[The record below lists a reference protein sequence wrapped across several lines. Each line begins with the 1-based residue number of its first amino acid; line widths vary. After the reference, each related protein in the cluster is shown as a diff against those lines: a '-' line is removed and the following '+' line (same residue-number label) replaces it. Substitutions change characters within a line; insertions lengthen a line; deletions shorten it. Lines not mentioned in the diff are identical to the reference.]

1 MQWGHGLFN
10 AERLRNALL
19 FFCAILPND
28 MIRTKP
34 RGLSFSCNY
43 DNTMSETKSKRYIV
57 RPAVADDVPEIHD
70 LIKYHAQ
77 LGRMILRGFDEL
89 YADLRSFMVAEEPG
103 ELLGCASVHLFWN
116 DLAELKCV
124 AVNEN
129 HQRRGIGRAVVD
141 ACHADLR
148 RLGISRAFCLTGA
161 TAFFEKLG
169 YRIVAKDSLP
179 RFIWGECVRCPS
191 FPVCNE
197 EALVFDLT
205 K

>member
-1 MQWGHGLFN
+1 MKRESPWPPLG
-10 AERLRNALL
+10 
-19 FFCAILPND
+19 CD
-28 MIRTKP
+28 
-34 RGLSFSCNY
+34 Y
-43 DNTMSETKSKRYIV
+43 DDEMSETRTKSYAV
-57 RPAVADDVPEIHD
+57 RPAVSGDVPKIHD

-89 YADLRSFMVAEEPG
+89 YADLRSFMVAEEQG
-103 ELLGCASVHLFWN
+103 ELLGCASVHLFWS

-124 AVNEN
+124 AVHEKQ
-129 HQRRGIGRAVVD
+129 QRRGIGRAVVN

-161 TAFFEKLG
+161 TEFFERLG
-169 YRIVAKDSLP
+169 YGKVAKDSLP

-197 EALVFDLT
+197 EALVFDLKNQT
-205 K
+205 

>member
-1 MQWGHGLFN
+1 MN
-10 AERLRNALL
+10 AN
-19 FFCAILPND
+19 
-28 MIRTKP
+28 
-34 RGLSFSCNY
+34 
-43 DNTMSETKSKRYIV
+43 SKNSIVV
-57 RPAVADDVPEIHD
+57 RPAVAADVTAVHD

-89 YADLRSFMVAEEPG
+89 YSDLRSFMVAEEKG
-103 ELLGCASVHLFWN
+103 ELLGCASVHLFWS

-124 AVNEN
+124 AVNEK
-129 HQRRGIGRAVVD
+129 HQRRGIGRAVVE

-148 RLGISRAFCLTGA
+148 RLGIKRSFALTGA
-161 TAFFEKLG
+161 TDFFEKLG
-169 YRIVAKDSLP
+169 YNVVAKDSLP

-197 EALVFDLT
+197 QALVFELT

>member
-1 MQWGHGLFN
+1 MN
-10 AERLRNALL
+10 EN
-19 FFCAILPND
+19 
-28 MIRTKP
+28 
-34 RGLSFSCNY
+34 
-43 DNTMSETKSKRYIV
+43 SKNSIVV
-57 RPAVADDVPEIHD
+57 RPAVAADVTAVHD

-89 YADLRSFMVAEEPG
+89 YSDLRSFMVAEEKG
-103 ELLGCASVHLFWN
+103 ELLGCASVHLFWS

-124 AVNEN
+124 AVNER
-129 HQRRGIGRAVVD
+129 HQRRGIGRAVVE

-148 RLGISRAFCLTGA
+148 RLGIKRSFALTGA
-161 TAFFEKLG
+161 TDFFEKLG
-169 YRIVAKDSLP
+169 YNVVAKDSLP

-197 EALVFDLT
+197 QALVFELT